1 MRLILFLNLTLLIKI
16 RCSDARDED
25 GTVKIKI
32 IEQKTGPLYKE
43 DLISEVIINFCL
55 VNQ

>member
-1 MRLILFLNLTLLIKI
+1 VF
-16 RCSDARDED
+16 RCCDAKDDED

-43 DLISEVIINFCL
+43 DLNSEVNFRL
-55 VNQ
+55 KKF